1 MPPASPENPPRAVS
15 SVPRQIQ
22 PELNSPEA
30 QMRGELSDPNSI
42 AAISRR
48 AQIQQ
53 AQSVTDSEF
62 DPPIPPPRK
71 VSGFEDGPNENLRDL
86 THWLCFFSAML
97 MLLIICWIAAGE
109 GSWKK
114 MLGILKTFKITR
126 LFRGK

>member
-1 MPPASPENPPRAVS
+1 
-15 SVPRQIQ
+15 
-22 PELNSPEA
+22 
-30 QMRGELSDPNSI
+30 MRGELSDPNSI